1 MQSRLKIVQQIY
13 ERLAKLEKELSHYDF
28 NSRPWIETSNE
39 IDCLREKLQLVMN
52 SPCPLLKGG

>member
-13 ERLAKLEKELSHYDF
+13 ERLAKLEQELCCYDF
-28 NSRPWIETSNE
+28 NSTPWIQTSNE
-39 IDCLREKLQLVMN
+39 IDSLREKLQSIMN